1 MPQTRKLWLWGVV
14 SVTVPAYSLRMHRLW
29 VCLPATET
37 VAIEGAARPPR
48 VMARKGPTV
57 LDQKEA

>member
-1 MPQTRKLWLWGVV
+1 M

-29 VCLPATET
+29 VCLPATKT
-37 VAIEGAARPPR
+37 VAIAAAARPPR

>member
-1 MPQTRKLWLWGVV
+1 M

-37 VAIEGAARPPR
+37 EGAARPPR